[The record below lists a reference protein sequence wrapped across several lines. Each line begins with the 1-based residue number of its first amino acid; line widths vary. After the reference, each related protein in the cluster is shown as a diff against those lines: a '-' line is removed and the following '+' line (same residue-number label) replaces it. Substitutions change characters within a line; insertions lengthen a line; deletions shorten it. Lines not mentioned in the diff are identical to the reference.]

1 MDPTRET
8 TTRSSEQGFTLVEL
22 MTALTI
28 TVVLT
33 GAMLGLGQRAQAG
46 ATRVTRDVE
55 VLESWRDTLA
65 QVAQDLRCASTV
77 ASGGGRVILTGGPND
92 VMWSV
97 RQGHLTRSEGG
108 RTTRDLP
115 GVADLRVHTEGALHR
130 IDLAVHR
137 PDNRRVMEFSVA
149 VATRLEEVR

>member
-65 QVAQDLRCASTV
+65 QIAQDLRCASTV
-77 ASGGGRVILTGGPND
+77 ASGGGRVVLTGGPND

-97 RQGHLTRSEGG
+97 RQGHLTRSEGEG
-108 RTTRDLP
+108 RRATSPASPISASTPRVRCTGSNSPSTAPTTA
-115 GVADLRVHTEGALHR
+115 G
-130 IDLAVHR
+130 
-137 PDNRRVMEFSVA
+137 
-149 VATRLEEVR
+149 